1 VLADVAGLPAAFEQA
16 LRSYVRAGGSV
27 LVALGPMTDAS
38 KRVPLLDQPIR
49 TGRYE
54 SRDRDRFAVITW
66 LDAAHPVTRQ
76 SANWSEVKFYRTVGV
91 NVGASRVLAKLTGE
105 TPLVLE
111 SKLGEGRV
119 LVFTSTLDNLSNDF
133 PLHAGFVPF
142 VDETAH
148 YLARIDEGAAHFA
161 VGSYLELHT
170 GKEPGSAI
178 AVFDPQGA
186 RALSLVEATR
196 AQNIR
201 LESTGFYEVRRPSGR
216 NELIA
221 VNPDR
226 RESDFDVIPPE
237 TLSLWQNTGQGSRAT
252 AAGTESEQKPLDL
265 WWYVMIL
272 VLLLAVAESLV
283 GNWHLAVD
291 KEAA

>member
-1 VLADVAGLPAAFEQA
+1 
-16 LRSYVRAGGSV
+16 
-27 LVALGPMTDAS
+27 
-38 KRVPLLDQPIR
+38 
-49 TGRYE
+49 
-54 SRDRDRFAVITW
+54 
-66 LDAAHPVTRQ
+66 
-76 SANWSEVKFYRTVGV
+76 
-91 NVGASRVLAKLTGE
+91 
-105 TPLVLE
+105 
-111 SKLGEGRV
+111 
-119 LVFTSTLDNLSNDF
+119 
-133 PLHAGFVPF
+133 
-142 VDETAH
+142 
-148 YLARIDEGAAHFA
+148 
-161 VGSYLELHT
+161 
-170 GKEPGSAI
+170 
-178 AVFDPQGA
+178 VFDPQGA

-201 LESTGFYEVRRPSGR
+201 LESTGFYEVRRPNGR

-283 GNWHLAVD
+283 GNWHLVVD